1 MNQILDKH
9 IEFAEDENY
18 ETLDKYKMIFS
29 DIRILLKQYMNSR
42 NEEYIQMIWR
52 SLDTGDN
59 EQANI

>member
-9 IEFAEDENY
+9 IEYAEDENY

-29 DIRILLKQYMNSR
+29 DIKILLREFINSR

-52 SLDTGDN
+52 SLEPQDHL
-59 EQANI
+59 